1 MKSCIFCLCCC
12 LNLNNCSYCYRWGI
26 ISIKYFNSSFSVLP
40 CNHTLFLDISS
51 KQLLVVLTGSECPVT
66 IRITCKFS
74 SLYCIVKTPWKNYG
88 TWSSSWWTS
97 FTWLSGYSNLL
108 NWMLKVP
115 CVSLFTSDLHHL
127 FLQTDTKKISAVSI
141 FFETMPYRLNETTGY
156 IDYDQVLYVLLIMCS
171 FV

>member
-1 MKSCIFCLCCC
+1 MNVLYPKWSWSPISFAYAAACIQ
-12 LNLNNCSYCYRWGI
+12 I
-26 ISIKYFNSSFSVLP
+26 IAATVIDGVSFQSN
-40 CNHTLFLDISS
+40 NHTLFLDISS

-115 CVSLFTSDLHHL
+115 CVSLFISDLHQL